1 MVLQMPALKKG
12 LIQIYTGNGKG
23 KTTAALGLAFRAAG
37 QGFNVLILQFM
48 KLQKNI
54 GEIKVLESTNL
65 PIKIEQYGRRVFFKT
80 RTCEPMDIHMAHR
93 GLCAFQKAM
102 ENGQYDMIILDEIN
116 TAIHFGLL
124 SIEEVLR
131 IIANKPPN
139 LHLILT
145 GRKAAKE
152 LIEIADLVT
161 EMHDIKHHYNK
172 GVIAQKGIEY

>member
-1 MVLQMPALKKG
+1 MYKKG

-23 KTTAALGLAFRAAG
+23 KTTAALGLALRAAG

-48 KLQKNI
+48 KRQTNI
-54 GEIKVLESTNL
+54 GEIKILESTNL

-93 GLCAFQKAM
+93 GLHAFQKAM
-102 ENGQYDMIILDEIN
+102 QKEQYGMIILDEIN

-124 SIEEVLR
+124 EIQEVIR
-131 IIANKPPN
+131 IIAKKPPN

-161 EMHDIKHHYNK
+161 EMHDVKHHYNK

>member
-1 MVLQMPALKKG
+1 MAMFKKG
-12 LIQIYTGNGKG
+12 LIQIYTGDGKG
-23 KTTAALGLAFRAAG
+23 KTTAALGLALRAAG

-48 KLQKNI
+48 KRQKNI
-54 GEIKVLESTNL
+54 GEIKILESTNL
-65 PIKIEQYGRRVFFKT
+65 PVKIEQYGRRVFFKT

-93 GLCAFQKAM
+93 GLRAFENAM

-124 SIEEVLR
+124 NLEEVIR
-131 IIANKPPN
+131 VVEKKPPN

-152 LIEIADLVT
+152 LIERADLVT
-161 EMHDIKHHYNK
+161 EMRDVKHHYNK

>member
-1 MVLQMPALKKG
+1 MSALKKG

-23 KTTAALGLAFRAAG
+23 KTTAALGLALRAAG

-48 KLQKNI
+48 KLQKNV
-54 GEIKVLESTNL
+54 GEIKILESTNL

-93 GLCAFQKAM
+93 GLRAFENAM
-102 ENGQYDMIILDEIN
+102 ENEPYDMIILDEIN

-124 SIEEVLR
+124 GSEEIIR
-131 IIANKPPN
+131 IIAHKPPN

-145 GRKAAKE
+145 ARKAAKG
-152 LIEIADLVT
+152 LIDIADLVT
-161 EMHDIKHHYNK
+161 EMRDIKHHYNN
-172 GVIAQKGIEY
+172 GIIAQKGIEH

>member
-1 MVLQMPALKKG
+1 MMFRKG

-23 KTTAALGLAFRAAG
+23 KTTAALGLALRATG
-37 QGFNVLILQFM
+37 QGFNVLILQSM
-48 KLQKNI
+48 KRQKNI

-65 PIKIEQYGRRVFFKT
+65 PIKIEQYGRSVFFKT

-93 GLCAFQKAM
+93 GLRAFEKAM

-124 SIEEVLR
+124 KIEEVIR
-131 IIANKPPN
+131 IIAKKPPN

-145 GRKAAKE
+145 GRKTAKE
-152 LIEIADLVT
+152 LIEMSDLVT
-161 EMHDIKHHYNK
+161 EMREIKHHYNK